1 MITLVKFIR
10 NKLEDAPPNN
20 KIITKTLGKTGVLS
34 WEHIKA
40 PEQIPEAEEFWY
52 VYIVKEV
59 GAGTPR
65 GVFLLEPLRK
75 VELPHET
82 SKEKGIIHMIPGTYT
97 IEQVGNVLLLHPKI
111 LNYPDDL
118 GPNWICSLSMKKKL
132 MDRHRKDG
140 HYQVNS
146 IVVVFDKATD
156 WLKEELPERTRRD
169 DQDTAAGSAA
179 PRQR

>member
-20 KIITKTLGKTGVLS
+20 QIITKTLGKTGVLS
-34 WEHIKA
+34 WEHIKS

-59 GAGTPR
+59 GAGTSR

-82 SKEKGIIHMIPGTYT
+82 SKEQGIIHMIPGTYT
-97 IEQVGNVLLLHPKI
+97 IEQVGNVILLHPKI
-111 LNYPDDL
+111 LDYPDDL

-132 MDRHRKDG
+132 MDKHRQGGD
-140 HYQVNS
+140 YQVNS
-146 IVVVFDKATD
+146 IVVVFDRTSEWPQEATQ
-156 WLKEELPERTRRD
+156 ER
-169 DQDTAAGSAA
+169 S
-179 PRQR
+179 QRASHRVAVRHESTT

>member
-10 NKLEDAPPNN
+10 NKIEDVPPNN
-20 KIITKTLGKTGVLS
+20 QIITKTLGKTGVLS
-34 WEHIKA
+34 WEHIKN
-40 PEQIPEAEEFWY
+40 PEQIPQADEFWY

-75 VELPHET
+75 LESLQT
-82 SKEKGIIHMIPGTYT
+82 TGKDQGIIHMIPGTYT
-97 IEQVGNVLLLHPKI
+97 IELVDNVLLLHPKI

-132 MDRHRKDG
+132 MEKHRQGTD
-140 HYQVNS
+140 YRVNS
-146 IVVVFDKATD
+146 IVVVFDRTSD
-156 WLKEELPERTRRD
+156 WPREAFPEKQRDQPSIEEPVSIG
-169 DQDTAAGSAA
+169 Q
-179 PRQR
+179 

>member
-20 KIITKTLGKTGVLS
+20 QTITKTLGKTGVLS
-34 WEHIKA
+34 WEHIKS
-40 PEQIPEAEEFWY
+40 PEQIPKAEEFWY

-65 GVFLLEPLRK
+65 GVFLLEPLRQ

-82 SKEKGIIHMIPGTYT
+82 SKENGIIHMIPGTYT
-97 IEQVGNVLLLHPKI
+97 IERVDNVILLHPKI
-111 LNYPDDL
+111 LDYPDEL

-132 MDRHRKDG
+132 MQKHREDDNYG
-140 HYQVNS
+140 VNS
-146 IVVVFDKATD
+146 IVVVFDKTSD
-156 WLKEELPERTRRD
+156 WPREELPEKTRREAYPHD
-169 DQDTAAGSAA
+169 RVDSAA
-179 PRQR
+179 RPS